1 MLSKQ
6 QLPNLIEENGAFLL
20 FSTQMRSHTNGR
32 LVFGN
37 YIASALICLL
47 NFTRE
52 NACYVAVYD
61 FEISFRVRHVV
72 AISLSIPIG

>member
-1 MLSKQ
+1 
-6 QLPNLIEENGAFLL
+6 
-20 FSTQMRSHTNGR
+20 MRSHTNGR

-47 NFTRE
+47 KFTRE

-61 FEISFRVRHVV
+61 LEISFRVRHVV

>member
-1 MLSKQ
+1 
-6 QLPNLIEENGAFLL
+6 
-20 FSTQMRSHTNGR
+20 MRSHTNGR

-37 YIASALICLL
+37 YITSALICLL
-47 NFTRE
+47 NFARE

-61 FEISFRVRHVV
+61 LEISFRVHHVV